1 MKLLSKLSECLR
13 LEVSTSRQLISLTTL
28 QIFEEKE
35 TKVTWW
41 EIVKLESDPAQKFNY
56 SHWLKSWCVRRIVS
70 SVGANQRK
78 LNFSHFSFCVSSL
91 FLMVCKDAW
100 SLIASEYLICII
112 SQTLF
117 TRLSFCRPIKGES
130 GCSSPYTFHRLS
142 RQSSV
147 KYKIAPLFITFIY
160 LCI

>member
-56 SHWLKSWCVRRIVS
+56 SH
-70 SVGANQRK
+70 
-78 LNFSHFSFCVSSL
+78 
-91 FLMVCKDAW
+91 
-100 SLIASEYLICII
+100 
-112 SQTLF
+112 
-117 TRLSFCRPIKGES
+117 
-130 GCSSPYTFHRLS
+130 
-142 RQSSV
+142 
-147 KYKIAPLFITFIY
+147 
-160 LCI
+160 